1 MQNRLSKR
9 YMKLK
14 ARGKHENKV
23 IVALAR
29 ELCGFIWELQ
39 NKLDLPIPGEVKTS
53 GLRRGASS
61 AAQGQ
66 N

>member
-53 GLRRGASS
+53 NKKSRTTTPA
-61 AAQGQ
+61 
-66 N
+66 